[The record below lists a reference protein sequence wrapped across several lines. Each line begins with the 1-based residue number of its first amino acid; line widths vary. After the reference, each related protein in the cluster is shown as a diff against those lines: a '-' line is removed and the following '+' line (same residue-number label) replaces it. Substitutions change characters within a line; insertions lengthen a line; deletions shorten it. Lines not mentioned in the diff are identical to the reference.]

1 MITLNSERGLVDIA
15 SWEDVLQLPGFRK
28 DVDPLKHQ
36 LDAIIG
42 RYMFGVKVNC
52 GLSSCHQ
59 PHGRGYIVTT
69 KAGITTNIGKDCGR
83 NHFGVD
89 FETTSRKF
97 DRDITEKQNRDRLNS
112 FVFSIEEIE
121 SRVKDLRL
129 QHKGADWV
137 YKRTRPLVNA
147 TKGCP
152 EEVVQR
158 LRAMVKTGGNLL
170 SYQREASNSEIE
182 QEEARTGRTIKRP
195 HVVTEHVAPIAG
207 IQALYPDN
215 DIRALLIDD
224 LATNL
229 GKLSDTNVDTLTY
242 NDLRNWTKWLDTVES
257 TLVRAEAAVGFGRQ
271 LLTPINLEP
280 FYTVL
285 AKRDEKETFRK
296 FLNTLSTND

>member
-28 DVDPLKHQ
+28 DVDPSEHK

-42 RYMFGVKVNC
+42 RYMFRDKVNC

-83 NHFGVD
+83 KHFGVD

-121 SRVKDLRL
+121 SRVKELRL
-129 QHKGADWV
+129 QPKGADWV

-152 EEVVQR
+152 EEVVR
-158 LRAMVKTGGNLL
+158 RFRAMVKTGGNSL
-170 SYQREASNSEIE
+170 SNEREASNTEIE

-195 HVVTEHVAPIAG
+195 YVVTEHIADIAG
-207 IQALYPDN
+207 VQTLYPDN

-224 LATNL
+224 LAANL
-229 GKLSDTNVDTLTY
+229 GKLSDTNVDALTY
-242 NDLRNWTKWLDTVES
+242 NELRNWTKWLDTVES
-257 TLVRAEAAVGFGRQ
+257 TLERAEAAIGFGRQ
-271 LLTPINLEP
+271 LLTLINLEP
-280 FYTVL
+280 FYAVL
-285 AKRDEKETFRK
+285 TKRDEKDMFRK
-296 FLNTLSTND
+296 FLSTLSTND

>member
-28 DVDPLKHQ
+28 DVDPSEHQ

-42 RYMFGVKVNC
+42 RYMFREKINC

-83 NHFGVD
+83 KHFGVD

-121 SRVKDLRL
+121 SRVKDLRS
-129 QHKGADWV
+129 QPKGADWV

-152 EEVVQR
+152 EEVIRR
-158 LRAMVKTGGNLL
+158 LRAMIKTGGNSLTNE
-170 SYQREASNSEIE
+170 REASDFETE
-182 QEEARTGRTIKRP
+182 QEIARTGRTIKRP
-195 HVVTEHVAPIAG
+195 HVVTEHVADIAG
-207 IQALYPDN
+207 VQALYPEN

-229 GKLSDTNVDTLTY
+229 GKLSDTNVDALTY
-242 NDLRNWTKWLDTVES
+242 SELRNWTKWLDTVEN
-257 TLVRAEAAVGFGRQ
+257 TLERAEAAVGFGRQ
-271 LLTPINLEP
+271 LLTLINLEP

-285 AKRDEKETFRK
+285 TKRDEKDMFRK

>member
-1 MITLNSERGLVDIA
+1 MITLNIERGLVDIA

-28 DVDPLKHQ
+28 DVDPSEHQ

-42 RYMFGVKVNC
+42 RYMFRDKVSC

-83 NHFGVD
+83 RHFGVD

-121 SRVKDLRL
+121 SRVKDLRS
-129 QHKGADWV
+129 QPKGADWV
-137 YKRTRPLVNA
+137 YKCTRPLVNA

-152 EEVVQR
+152 EEVVRR
-158 LRAMVKTGGNLL
+158 LRVMVKTGGNSL
-170 SYQREASNSEIE
+170 SNEREASDSETE
-182 QEEARTGRTIKRP
+182 QETARTGRTIKRP
-195 HVVTEHVAPIAG
+195 HVVTEHVADIAG

-229 GKLSDTNVDTLTY
+229 GKLSDTNVDALTY
-242 NDLRNWTKWLDTVES
+242 NDLRNWTKWLDTVEK
-257 TLVRAEAAVGFGRQ
+257 TMERAETAVGFGRQ
-271 LLTPINLEP
+271 LLTLNNLEP

-285 AKRDEKETFRK
+285 TKRDEKDMFKK

>member
-15 SWEDVLQLPGFRK
+15 TWDDVLQLPAFRK
-28 DVDPLKHQ
+28 DVDPSEHQ

-42 RYMFGVKVNC
+42 RYMFRDKVNC
-52 GLSSCHQ
+52 GLSNCHQ

-83 NHFGVD
+83 KHFGVD

-121 SRVKDLRL
+121 SRVKDIRS

-137 YKRTRPLVNA
+137 YKHTRPLVNA

-152 EEVVQR
+152 EEVVRR
-158 LRAMVKTGGNLL
+158 LRAMVKTGGNSL
-170 SYQREASNSEIE
+170 SNEREASNSEIE
-182 QEEARTGRTIKRP
+182 QEEARTGRKIKRP
-195 HVVTEHVAPIAG
+195 HIVTEHVADIEG
-207 IQALYPDN
+207 VQALYPNN
-215 DIRALLIDD
+215 DVRALLIDD
-224 LATNL
+224 LATTL
-229 GKLSDTNVDTLTY
+229 GKLSDTNVDALTY
-242 NDLRNWTKWLDTVES
+242 NELRNWTKWLDTVES
-257 TLVRAEAAVGFGRQ
+257 TLERAEAAVGFGRQ
-271 LLTPINLEP
+271 LLTPVNLEP

-285 AKRDEKETFRK
+285 TKRDEKDLFRK
-296 FLNTLSTND
+296 FLSTLSSDD

>member
-1 MITLNSERGLVDIA
+1 LITLNSERGLVDIA

-28 DVDPLKHQ
+28 DVDPSEHQ

-42 RYMFGVKVNC
+42 RYMFRDKVNC

-83 NHFGVD
+83 KHFGVD

-121 SRVKDLRL
+121 SRVKDLRS
-129 QHKGADWV
+129 QSKGADWV
-137 YKRTRPLVNA
+137 YKHTRPLVNA

-152 EEVVQR
+152 EEVVRR
-158 LRAMVKTGGNLL
+158 LRAMVKTGGNSL
-170 SYQREASNSEIE
+170 SNEREASDSETE
-182 QEEARTGRTIKRP
+182 QEIARTGRTIKRP
-195 HVVTEHVAPIAG
+195 HVVTEHVADIAG
-207 IQALYPDN
+207 VQALYPDN

-229 GKLSDTNVDTLTY
+229 GKLSDTNVDALTY
-242 NDLRNWTKWLDTVES
+242 NELRNWMKWLDTVEN
-257 TLVRAEAAVGFGRQ
+257 TLERAEAAVGFGRQ
-271 LLTPINLEP
+271 LLTLINLEP

-285 AKRDEKETFRK
+285 TKRDEKDMFKK

>member
-28 DVDPLKHQ
+28 DVDPSEHQ

-42 RYMFGVKVNC
+42 RYMFRDKVNC

-83 NHFGVD
+83 KHFGVD

-121 SRVKDLRL
+121 SRVKDLRS
-129 QHKGADWV
+129 QSKGADWV
-137 YKRTRPLVNA
+137 YKHTRPLVNA

-152 EEVVQR
+152 EEVVRR
-158 LRAMVKTGGNLL
+158 LRAMVKTGGNSL
-170 SYQREASNSEIE
+170 SNEREASDSETE
-182 QEEARTGRTIKRP
+182 QEIARTGRTIKRP
-195 HVVTEHVAPIAG
+195 HVVTEHVADIAG
-207 IQALYPDN
+207 VQALYPDN

-229 GKLSDTNVDTLTY
+229 GKLSDTNVDALTY
-242 NDLRNWTKWLDTVES
+242 NELRNWMKWLDTVEN
-257 TLVRAEAAVGFGRQ
+257 TLERAEAAVGFGRQ
-271 LLTPINLEP
+271 LLTLINLEP

-285 AKRDEKETFRK
+285 TKRDEKDMFKK

>member
-28 DVDPLKHQ
+28 DVDPSEHQ

-42 RYMFGVKVNC
+42 RYMFRDKVNC

-83 NHFGVD
+83 KHFGVD

-112 FVFSIEEIE
+112 FVFSIEDIE
-121 SRVKDLRL
+121 SRVNDLRL
-129 QHKGADWV
+129 QPKGADWV
-137 YKRTRPLVNA
+137 YKHTRLLLNA
-147 TKGCP
+147 NKGCP
-152 EEVVQR
+152 EEVVRR
-158 LRAMVKTGGNLL
+158 LRTMVRTGRNSL
-170 SYQREASNSEIE
+170 SNEREASNSEIE

-195 HVVTEHVAPIAG
+195 HVVTEHVADIVG
-207 IQALYPDN
+207 VQALYPDN

-224 LATNL
+224 LATHL
-229 GKLSDTNVDTLTY
+229 SKLSDTNVDALTY
-242 NDLRNWTKWLDTVES
+242 NELRKWTTWLDTVER
-257 TLVRAEAAVGFGRQ
+257 TLERVEIAISFGRQ
-271 LLTPINLEP
+271 LLTSTNLKP
-280 FYTVL
+280 FEILLT
-285 AKRDEKETFRK
+285 KRDEKDMFRK
-296 FLNTLSTND
+296 FLNTLSTSD